1 MDVILQAA
9 DALAAS
15 SANIARECAILKIER
30 RLDEL
35 NSKME
40 MILSLLKRQKTQ
52 NIQKRQKTQKDR
64 SLETKT
70 RSVIKLASKEISN
83 LSTTSSHTTKRT
95 SKTSSAASALSLSL
109 SSSSFSN
116 RKRAQSMP
124 RIKTTKTKE
133 YYDNYPKIKKKFWGV
148 GRGRRSLSIF
158 EKMDDLIAQ
167 LK

>member
-40 MILSLLKRQKTQ
+40 IILSLLKAQKTQNMQKRQKTQ
-52 NIQKRQKTQKDR
+52 NNK

-70 RSVIKLASKEISN
+70 RSVIKLASREISN
-83 LSTTSSHTTKRT
+83 LSTTSSRSTKRT
-95 SKTSSAASALSLSL
+95 SKTSSAASASSLSL
-109 SSSSFSN
+109 SSSFLK
-116 RKRAQSMP
+116 RTRAQSMP
-124 RIKTTKTKE
+124 RIKTTKTKD
-133 YYDNYPKIKKKFWGV
+133 YYDKYPEIKKKFWGV

-158 EKMDDLIAQ
+158 EKMDELIAQ

>member
-40 MILSLLKRQKTQ
+40 IILSLLKAQKTQNMQKRQKTQ
-52 NIQKRQKTQKDR
+52 NNKR
-64 SLETKT
+64 LETKT
-70 RSVIKLASKEISN
+70 RSVIKLASREISN
-83 LSTTSSHTTKRT
+83 LSTTSSRSTKRT
-95 SKTSSAASALSLSL
+95 SKTSSAASASSL
-109 SSSSFSN
+109 SSSFLK
-116 RKRAQSMP
+116 RTRAQSMP
-124 RIKTTKTKE
+124 RIKTTKTKD
-133 YYDNYPKIKKKFWGV
+133 YYDKYPEIKKKFWGV

-158 EKMDDLIAQ
+158 EKMDELIAQ